1 MLPGDR
7 HRPQGTR
14 HRLPV
19 ADRTDGYHHAAW
31 RVAVLAVRRAR
42 PIRASVD
49 AGADHGGPGR
59 RKAAGPTRW
68 TTADDRRGKDAVA
81 SCRSVQWGQQSD
93 GFSHVQRAAINIDG
107 HGGADRGV
115 SAGQGYALKNNKK
128 KNNFPSLY
136 PILFS

>member
-1 MLPGDR
+1 MVRWTFLYSCFFFFKQKMAYELLIIDWCSDVCSSDLLHDRRRHAGCLEARSARPLAAAPAGDR

-49 AGADHGGPGR
+49 AGADHGG
-59 RKAAGPTRW
+59 
-68 TTADDRRGKDAVA
+68 
-81 SCRSVQWGQQSD
+81 
-93 GFSHVQRAAINIDG
+93 
-107 HGGADRGV
+107 
-115 SAGQGYALKNNKK
+115 
-128 KNNFPSLY
+128 
-136 PILFS
+136 